1 MTHRGATG
9 ANPKDGDGAGVMS
22 SIPHEFFSQIAHEEF
37 DVKLPASGRYAVGNL
52 YLNPEEAGR
61 EVTKRSFEDLA
72 AQCCLK
78 VGDFQC
84 GDFDLN
90 LCAP

>member
-22 SIPHEFFSQIAHEEF
+22 SIPHEFFSEIAQKEF
-37 DVKLPASGRYAVGNL
+37 GVKLPAVGRYAVGNL
-52 YLNPEEAGR
+52 YLNPDEASR

-72 AQCCLK
+72 SQRGLK
-78 VGDFQC
+78 VGQFSI
-84 GDFDLN
+84 
-90 LCAP
+90 